1 MLHSI
6 MSMHIL
12 CIVTLPI
19 VYKANES
26 TGHPPA
32 PQVMD
37 QYEAQGSCLEAA
49 SAAAEKLCGEVA
61 ASTLHCV
68 KLLSRC
74 LALRS
79 LLGEAC
85 AAALSQATP
94 WLVAAVET
102 MVTTSEWHARPC
114 CLQLDCGHM
123 HLACIIR
130 S

>member
-1 MLHSI
+1 
-6 MSMHIL
+6 
-12 CIVTLPI
+12 
-19 VYKANES
+19 
-26 TGHPPA
+26 
-32 PQVMD
+32 MD
-37 QYEAQGSCLEAA
+37 QYEAKGSCLEAA

-85 AAALSQATP
+85 AGALSQAAP

-102 MVTTSEWHARPC
+102 MVTTSEWHDKPC
-114 CLQLDCGHM
+114 CLKLDCGRM
-123 HLACIIR
+123 HRAGIFV